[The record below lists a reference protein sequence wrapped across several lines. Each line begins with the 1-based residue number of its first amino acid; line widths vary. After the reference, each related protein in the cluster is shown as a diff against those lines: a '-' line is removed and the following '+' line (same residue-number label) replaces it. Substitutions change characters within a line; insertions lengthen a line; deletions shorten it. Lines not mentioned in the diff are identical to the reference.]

1 MSVNIT
7 QGTEI
12 AIKTTT
18 DGTTQI
24 QNVRVDGGTV
34 LATGTVVVSAGTT
47 LGGTLQNLNFGT
59 IDTFYIPANN
69 FATVVSTG
77 TTSFGTIKAAVSG
90 SAIYI
95 TDLVISAGSVTNVEI
110 GDGTTGASNI
120 LGTLQLT
127 QYGGMVA
134 NFRIP
139 LKTSTSGTLVYKQS
153 VGCPLTITA
162 QGYVK

>member
-7 QGTEI
+7 QGTET

-18 DGTTQI
+18 DGGNGDI
-24 QNVRVDGGTV
+24 QHVRIDGGTV
-34 LATGTVVVSAGTT
+34 ALISASAAGTIK
-47 LGGTLQNLNFGT
+47 GGTLQNLNFGT
-59 IDTFYIPANN
+59 VDTFYIPVNN

-77 TTSFGTIKAAVSG
+77 TTTFGTIKATVAG
-90 SAIYI
+90 SAIYV
-95 TDLVISAGSVTNVEI
+95 TDLVVSAGSATNVEI
-110 GDGTTGASNI
+110 GDGTVGATNL
-120 LGTLQLT
+120 LGTLQLA

-139 LKTSTSGTLVYKQS
+139 IQTSVGGTLVYKQS

-162 QGYVK
+162 FGYVK